1 MGRNYRSDRPSRP
14 NLFSVHLKF
23 PIDDIACT
31 LTLMAFKVFEKG
43 SAPAP
48 TIPTV
53 TIQKRGMFSLN
64 DAAFRLIDEPDAVQ
78 FLWDADSRRIAI
90 EGISL
95 TSPNAYPTRR
105 QGASKTANRGIVLIA
120 GTMFTK
126 FIEIDTSVAKRWVP
140 KLEDGMLIVDLN
152 EPSQTVASTRRK
164 SSLEVPGAGSEDH
177 ED

>member
-1 MGRNYRSDRPSRP
+1 
-14 NLFSVHLKF
+14 
-23 PIDDIACT
+23 
-31 LTLMAFKVFEKG
+31 MAFKVFEKG

-64 DAAFRLIDEPDAVQ
+64 DAAFQLIGKPEGVQ
-78 FLWDADSRRIAI
+78 FLWDGELKQIAVQAVP
-90 EGISL
+90 L

-105 QGASKTANRGIVLIA
+105 QGPGKESDRGIVLIA

-126 FIEIDTSVAKRWVP
+126 YIGIDTSVAKRWVP
-140 KLEDGMLIVDLN
+140 RVEDGMLIVDLN

-164 SSLEVPGAGSEDH
+164 TDSTSPDAASKDPDE
-177 ED
+177 

>member
-1 MGRNYRSDRPSRP
+1 M
-14 NLFSVHLKF
+14 LL
-23 PIDDIACT
+23 
-31 LTLMAFKVFEKG
+31 LMAFKVFEKG

-64 DAAFRLIDEPDAVQ
+64 DAAFRLIDEPGAVQ
-78 FLWDADSRRIAI
+78 FLWDAESRRVAI
-90 EGISL
+90 EGVPL

-105 QGASKTANRGIVLIA
+105 QGSSKTANRGIVLIA

-126 FIEIDTSVAKRWVP
+126 FIDIDTSVAKRWVP
-140 KLEDGMLIVDLN
+140 RLEGGMLIVDLN

-164 SSLEVPGAGSEDH
+164 SSSEASGVDSEDH

>member
-1 MGRNYRSDRPSRP
+1 MG
-14 NLFSVHLKF
+14 
-23 PIDDIACT
+23 
-31 LTLMAFKVFEKG
+31 MAFKVFEKG

-64 DAAFRLIDEPDAVQ
+64 DAAFRLIGEPEGVQ
-78 FLWDADSRRIAI
+78 FLWDGDSKQIAI
-90 EGISL
+90 EAVPL

-105 QGASKTANRGIVLIA
+105 QGPGKDSKRGIVLIA

-126 FIEIDTSVAKRWVP
+126 FIGIDTSVAKRWVP
-140 KLEDGMLIVDLN
+140 RVEDGMLIVDLN

-164 SSLEVPGAGSEDH
+164 TEPSESATNLQDP
-177 ED
+177 DD